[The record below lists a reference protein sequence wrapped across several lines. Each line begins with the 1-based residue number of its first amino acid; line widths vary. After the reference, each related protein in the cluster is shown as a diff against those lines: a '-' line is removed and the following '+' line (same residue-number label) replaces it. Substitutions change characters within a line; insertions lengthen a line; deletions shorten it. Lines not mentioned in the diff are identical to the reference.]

1 MADANKQEPVVT
13 MWSKEFTYDRWM
25 KSKGIPIHR
34 GYFIEDLRTIELE
47 WWEERGCKSAFIQ
60 LLGQEGVS
68 ASRVSEIPPG
78 KSLPPVKFALDEIV
92 YVLSG
97 RGLTT
102 VWADEGKPK
111 KNFEWQEHSMYLVP
125 RNHWHVFSNMQGDKP
140 VRLFH
145 YSYMPMAMSALPEPD
160 MYFNNPYEPKNTV
173 TDGDFYSE
181 AKMVQAKDADEG
193 LGMRAFW
200 YGNFFPDMRAW
211 NKLDANERRGAGGKS
226 VFMQFP
232 NSELTA
238 HMSVFAPKT

>member
-1 MADANKQEPVVT
+1 MAEAAKQEPVIT

-34 GYFIEDLRTIELE
+34 GYYIEDLRTIELE

-102 VWADEGKPK
+102 VWANDSKPK
-111 KNFEWQEHSMYLVP
+111 RAAESHRVSDYP
-125 RNHWHVFSNMQGDKP
+125 RPRRVELQAGRDQDHTGDQ
-140 VRLFH
+140 R
-145 YSYMPMAMSALPEPD
+145 
-160 MYFNNPYEPKNTV
+160 
-173 TDGDFYSE
+173 
-181 AKMVQAKDADEG
+181 G
-193 LGMRAFW
+193 LCRSFG
-200 YGNFFPDMRAW
+200 
-211 NKLDANERRGAGGKS
+211 
-226 VFMQFP
+226 
-232 NSELTA
+232 
-238 HMSVFAPKT
+238 

>member
-1 MADANKQEPVVT
+1 MADAAKQEPVVT

-34 GYFIEDLRTIELE
+34 GYFIEDLRTVELE

-102 VWADEGKPK
+102 VWAGEGKPK
-111 KNFEWQEHSMYLVP
+111 KNFEWQEHSMFLVP

-140 VRLFH
+140 IRLFH
-145 YSYMPMAMSALPEPD
+145 YSYMPMAMSALWPASTQVPL
-160 MYFNNPYEPKNTV
+160 
-173 TDGDFYSE
+173 
-181 AKMVQAKDADEG
+181 VQ
-193 LGMRAFW
+193 L
-200 YGNFFPDMRAW
+200 
-211 NKLDANERRGAGGKS
+211 
-226 VFMQFP
+226 
-232 NSELTA
+232 
-238 HMSVFAPKT
+238 